1 MPVKCR
7 EMLSDEWSAE
17 ECRLTCTM
25 DVLPDAV
32 GSLGSFPTLLGQ
44 RGKDCKDISQVC
56 FDEKNQC
63 SPTAAKKKKVEISL
77 TLPESPES
85 SEEALASRLSGSQ
98 LDRPEPP
105 RGRRVCF
112 SFETRTAEDVER
124 TAEDVELMKRPV
136 RRRTTRVKTPVAP
149 IKFNSE
155 PFADIGEASSDGTTY
170 EIAPSSTVSRIFVK
184 LPAGEIVALD
194 TDLAQ
199 SIACL
204 KKQLRSIYLREF
216 GVGSDVC
223 ILRFRGKQLPEHLTL
238 RQCRVEL
245 GSVVCA
251 SRTKIQAPPGI
262 GTMSFRQR
270 AYH

>member
-1 MPVKCR
+1 MSGVQKSADSHAPWMCCLMPSAPWARSLRFLGR
-7 EMLSDEWSAE
+7 EGKTAKTSVRFASMRKISA
-17 ECRLTCTM
+17 RLR
-25 DVLPDAV
+25 LP
-32 GSLGSFPTLLGQ
+32 
-44 RGKDCKDISQVC
+44 RR
-56 FDEKNQC
+56 
-63 SPTAAKKKKVEISL
+63 KKVEISL

-124 TAEDVELMKRPV
+124 TAEDVELIKRPV